1 MATSK
6 PLLHATTE
14 AALQAVLQRQPQAIL
29 LTGPYGVGKTAVG
42 EWLAAELLG
51 VETVNEHPYFTAIH
65 SSDGKAIGIDAVRE
79 LEHVLTLKIPG
90 RASVQRVV
98 LLNDAHLL
106 TGEAQNALLKTLE
119 EPPQGTILILT
130 SSEEDALLPTIRSR
144 VQIIAITPPTG
155 EVLAAAL
162 AERQAA
168 NIPQILAVSGGLPGL
183 AFALANGDQS
193 HPLMIAATTAR
204 TLLQQS
210 TFEKLCQ
217 VDTLAKNRE
226 LSRNVLYVL
235 MQMAHTALL
244 GGRNNSRWQRI
255 MQAAYDTESALRGGV
270 QPKLALTELMLN
282 L

>member
-1 MATSK
+1 MPTAK
-6 PLLHATTE
+6 PLLHTATE
-14 AALQAVLQRQPQAIL
+14 AALKRALQRPPHAIL

-51 VETVNEHPYFTAIH
+51 VEVVNQHPYFTAIY
-65 SSDGKAIGIDAVRE
+65 SPDGKAIGIDRVRE
-79 LEHVLTLKIPG
+79 LEHVLSLKIPG
-90 RASVQRVV
+90 SAIIQRVV
-98 LLNDAHLL
+98 LLSDAHLL

-119 EPPQGTILILT
+119 EPPQGTILVLT
-130 SSEEDALLPTIRSR
+130 SSEEDALLPTIQSR
-144 VQIIAITPPTG
+144 VQTIAVMPPPRDT
-155 EVLAAAL
+155 LAAAL
-162 AERQAA
+162 TDRQTA
-168 NIPQILAVSGGLPGL
+168 NIPQILALSGGLPGL
-183 AFALANGDQS
+183 AFALAEGDQS
-193 HPLMIAATTAR
+193 HPLMVAATTAR

-226 LSRNVLYVL
+226 LSRSVLYIL

-244 GGRNNSRWQRI
+244 GGRNNDRWQRI
-255 MQAAYDTESALRGGV
+255 MQAAYRTESALRGGV